1 MTNILVQNAII
12 DVAKQIETNNASGG
26 GSGGVDYNGTLGA
39 TLSNYV
45 CGIMYEYYTSGP
57 CYSTGGG
64 GSCYICDLSK
74 LNNISDFSAN
84 FSGSGNLATS
94 IDVNGVNNVWT
105 NGSVLSSS
113 GGSLSGRA
121 VVECI
126 LSQDTVLNGLS
137 QGSPD
142 VERDILIEYAQ
153 LKKTIQAANTTVHE
167 AWYGA
172 GGSAAAGQPLSR
184 TNLLKVCGTNWKC
197 GEGAN
202 CTWTVPAGA
211 TRAKFQLWGAGQGGG
226 VGCCCG
232 GMAYTFTGA
241 YSEMVMDVT
250 AGDSYTICAGCS
262 CQRSCCS
269 NDNPG
274 CGCMS
279 FVTGN
284 GICCLK
290 ADGGN
295 QNEQLCHQLNHAR
308 INVSGALGSSC
319 RRYQSICCSSSGP
332 CFCNSANN
340 WCFASSCATCGVVPT
355 VAALCS
361 GARICGCIC
370 ACDDR
375 NAVQGAQYS
384 HSGMGGGG
392 CFDTNQYGYLI
403 RPPIIDADTGSLFSC
418 ETGCWCLNEQGG
430 QTRGACDAH
439 SWNFHPGMGGTG
451 QFNFGGCASAKGDY
465 GRGGLVQVSWE

>member
-26 GSGGVDYNGTLGA
+26 GGVNYNDILGA
-39 TLSNYV
+39 SLSNYV
-45 CGIMYEYYTSGP
+45 CGIMYEYYTNGP
-57 CYSTGGG
+57 CYTSGSGG
-64 GSCYICDLSK
+64 CYICDLST
-74 LNNISDFSAN
+74 LENISGFTNN
-84 FSGSGNLATS
+84 FSGSGNLAAS
-94 IDVNGVNNVWT
+94 IEVQGTNNVWT
-105 NGSVLSSS
+105 NESVLTSSTS
-113 GGSLSGRA
+113 TSLPGRLI
-121 VVECI
+121 VDCI
-126 LSQDTVLNGLS
+126 LSQDTILNGLS

-142 VERDILIEYAQ
+142 VERDILIEYSQ
-153 LKKTIQAANTTVHE
+153 LKNTICAANTDVHS
-167 AWYGA
+167 AWYG
-172 GGSAAAGQPLSR
+172 GGSASVAGQPLSR
-184 TNLLKVCGTNWKC
+184 TNILKVCGTNWKC

-211 TRAKFQLWGAGQGGG
+211 TRAKFQLWGAGQGGSA
-226 VGCCCG
+226 GCCCG

-269 NDNPG
+269 NDFPG

-290 ADGGN
+290 ADGANGT
-295 QNEQLCHQLNHAR
+295 EQLCHQLNFAR
-308 INVSGALGSSC
+308 INVTGAQGAAC
-319 RRYQSICCSSSGP
+319 RRYQSLCCQNSGP

-340 WCFASSCATCGVVPT
+340 WCFTNSCATCGVVPT
-355 VAALCS
+355 LPALCS
-361 GARICGCIC
+361 GARICGCVC

-375 NAVQGAQYS
+375 NAVQGGQYT
-384 HSGMGGGG
+384 HSAMGGGG

-403 RPPIIDADTGSLFSC
+403 RPPIIDADTGLKFPDS
-418 ETGCWCLNEQGG
+418 TGCWCLNGADG
-430 QTRGACDAH
+430 NTRGGCQAH
-439 SWNFHPGMGGTG
+439 GWDFHPGMGGTAT
-451 QFNFGGCASAKGDY
+451 FTFGGCADMKGDY